1 MIYELT
7 RERLAAVKNP
17 QLRAYA
23 EGYAEI
29 YDEFA
34 EAVKGYGLDFD
45 PVSYEAEVA
54 ARRASLRA
62 RGAIFRNNDHSI
74 YTGRISPACEA
85 CQKGIGSLTF
95 YVSLKCHRK
104 CFYCFNHN
112 QEDYQLHTE
121 TKRDVVAELDQFASS
136 GLGLSHVALTGG
148 EPLLYPEDATGFFAA
163 AREKFPGVH
172 TRLYTSGDQID
183 REMLSQLQASGLQEI
198 RFSVRAHDG
207 EKGRRHT
214 YERIALAREYIPQ
227 VMVETPVLPG
237 TQEIMKEMLRELD
250 RLGAF
255 GINLLEFCFP
265 LFNADEYQSRGYQ
278 VKQHPYETLYDYW
291 YAGGLPVS
299 RSELECL
306 ELMEWAMDEGLGI
319 GIHYC
324 SLENKHTGQIY
335 QQDWGQ
341 KLSPVAHFS
350 ERDYFYKSAKVFG
363 KDVLPVYKALSKA
376 GRRDFVVDEERG
388 FIEFN
393 PMNLGRLKALDVEV
407 GICTQVVEHRED
419 GMVLRELKVGLTT
432 PQTFEPEHDL

>member
-1 MIYELT
+1 MN
-7 RERLAAVKNP
+7 RERLAAVKNE
-17 QLRAYA
+17 QLRAHA
-23 EGYAEI
+23 ETYVEI
-29 YDEFA
+29 YEEFL

-45 PVSYEAEVA
+45 PVSCEAEVA
-54 ARRASLRA
+54 ARRQSLRA
-62 RGAIFRNNDHSI
+62 KGAIFRNNDHSI

-85 CQKGIGSLTF
+85 CQKGVGSLTF

-121 TKRDVVAELDQFASS
+121 TKRDVVAEVDEFAAT

-148 EPLLYPEDATGFFAA
+148 EPLLYPQETMDFFAA
-163 AREKFPGVH
+163 AGQRFPGVH

-183 REMLSQLQASGLQEI
+183 REMLSRLKESGLQEI

-227 VMVETPVLPG
+227 VMVEMPVLPG
-237 TQEIMKEMLRELD
+237 TQEIMKEVLRELD
-250 RLGAF
+250 RLGVF
-255 GINLLEFCFP
+255 GINLLEFCYP
-265 LFNADEYQSRGYQ
+265 LFNADEYQARGYQ
-278 VKQHPYETLYDYW
+278 VKQQPYATLYDYW

-306 ELMEWAMDEGLGI
+306 ELMEWALDEGLCI

-324 SLENKHTGQIY
+324 SLENKHTGQIF
-335 QQDWGQ
+335 QQNYGQ
-341 KLSPVAHFS
+341 KLSPVVHFS
-350 ERDYFYKSAKVFG
+350 ERDYFYKTAKVFG
-363 KDVLPVYKALSKA
+363 KDVMPVYKALSKA
-376 GRRDFVVDEERG
+376 GRGGYVVSEG

-393 PMNLGRLKALDVEV
+393 PLFIGRLKDLDVEV
-407 GICTQVVEHRED
+407 GICTQVAEQRED
-419 GMVLRELKVGLTT
+419 GLVLRELKVGVTT
-432 PQTFEPEHDL
+432 PRTFEPDRDL